1 MKPQSIIV
9 FTLSTFLIGFMLAV
23 QFQTLKNPD
32 EEREKRSVWELRDE
46 LEKEKQ
52 KQVQLNTEISQYEI
66 LLNEYQRNS
75 EQERILAME
84 EARDKLK
91 SQAGLTTIS
100 GRGIVLTIEPL
111 FGEELLGE
119 EVPKLTV
126 ELLGRLIN
134 QLNIFGVEHILIGE
148 QRMTPLT
155 AIREVNGEIFVNNR
169 PLNELPLE
177 IKVVSQDAA
186 KLYDQFKVSKLK
198 DDFANEN
205 LSITAELKNNI
216 KIEPYDRK
224 INIKHMEQYREGS

>member
-1 MKPQSIIV
+1 
-9 FTLSTFLIGFMLAV
+9 MLAV

>member
-1 MKPQSIIV
+1 
-9 FTLSTFLIGFMLAV
+9 MLAV

-126 ELLGRLIN
+126 ELFGRLIN